1 MNVEIVEFYPLSR
14 NETKGE
20 LTGTLRVR
28 LPELGLHILGV
39 YVSKRGDAWYFTL
52 PGREAVSHKT
62 GERIRYPFI
71 VFEDR
76 EKQKELVAAIREQGR
91 AFIERRLTETEN
103 PIVFPELSKKPPGQ
117 DRKPEIKAPTPG
129 GSKPPAKQVF
139 REYSDLPPCAA
150 AKRGARL

>member
-1 MNVEIVEFYPLSR
+1 MIVEIVEFYPLSR
-14 NETKGE
+14 NEAKGE

-28 LPELGLHILGV
+28 LPELGIHILGV
-39 YVSKRGDAWYFTL
+39 FLSKRADAWYFTL

-76 EKQKELVAAIREQGR
+76 EKQKALMVSIREHGR
-91 AFIERRLTETEN
+91 SFIERRLTDTEN
-103 PIVFPELSKKPPGQ
+103 PLIFPELRKKQPDQ
-117 DRKPEIKAPTPG
+117 ISKPEIKAPPPAG
-129 GSKPPAKQVF
+129 NKPPAKPTF
-139 REYSDLPPCAA
+139 REYCDLPPRAA